1 MGDVSLRLFYL
12 RRSLRI
18 FPAFYVFWAVIVI
31 GMGVLRHKPVAWP
44 QAISALFYTSN
55 YYQAITGNWQ
65 TALFHT
71 WSLAIEEQFYLLWPA
86 LFMALRGND
95 RRIRLM
101 FTAIPCF
108 WMYRWI
114 LGACGVPEGYI
125 YAALD
130 TRADHLL
137 TGCLL
142 AVLLFE
148 KRGGNIWTRVTAR
161 TWYLAIPLCLLAV
174 SSTVTVI
181 AACNS
186 VIISVLSL
194 IPY

>member
-1 MGDVSLRLFYL
+1 MGGRAKSVMTGHTSDVARGRLPVNGGLGVTIFFVLSGFLITWLLLKEEAKWGDVSLRLFYL

-95 RRIRLM
+95 RR
-101 FTAIPCF
+101 
-108 WMYRWI
+108 
-114 LGACGVPEGYI
+114 
-125 YAALD
+125 
-130 TRADHLL
+130 
-137 TGCLL
+137 
-142 AVLLFE
+142 
-148 KRGGNIWTRVTAR
+148 
-161 TWYLAIPLCLLAV
+161 
-174 SSTVTVI
+174 
-181 AACNS
+181 
-186 VIISVLSL
+186 
-194 IPY
+194 